1 MMAGTKRV
9 LLAAQAAVWTF
20 LNQVVGEPIDEPV
33 EVTVQQPGGDLEV
46 QLVLRRNKEG
56 GLVFPGPC
64 VPLEELSRFLCW
76 FPGGG
81 LSAVERDVVQLFR
94 NNGNSRRQRREL
106 RDELQKY
113 SEPTINNTTARL
125 SRREVGILEEDRS
138 AHPPG
143 FHLAPG
149 FCRYLEWCDELRS
162 RLRLPPF
169 LVATA

>member
-1 MMAGTKRV
+1 MAGAKRV

-20 LNQVVGEPIDEPV
+20 LNQVVGELIDEPV

-81 LSAVERDVVQLFR
+81 LSAVERDVVRLFR
-94 NNGNSRRQRREL
+94 NNGNRRLQRREI
-106 RDELQKY
+106 RDELKKY
-113 SEPTINNTTARL
+113 SESTINNSTARL
-125 SRREVGILEEDRS
+125 SRAEVGILDDDKA

-143 FHLAPG
+143 FQLTPS
-149 FCRYLEWCDELRS
+149 FLRYLTWCDSVRE
-162 RLRLPPF
+162 RLQLPPF
-169 LVATA
+169 LLAMA